1 MTETSFS
8 HIPGIEKEHN
18 PLETLKSP
26 PIDIPFSSTTELASE
41 KSFLAKTF
49 DKVMSVF
56 RSQQTIERE
65 KVADYLE
72 VLRRIEKHDQELGAK
87 CHALRELAQSTS
99 DDSTSSTSDDSTSK
113 ILSIASNAENAYL
126 QRYKEKVEEINQV
139 LKDETN
145 KSVSELTKADARALN
160 DQGKDAV
167 IALAK
172 KYLAF
177 EKEMAEIKK
186 SNHQVLSSIID
197 FKESSDGFIASLNK
211 KEVELE
217 KTRKAIRGES
227 VYGADK
233 IKDSFTQKRDEV
245 LSAVLES
252 EAFETKNFE
261 GIKESLSNVVA
272 DLNNA
277 FALSERIEGEVKKIY
292 AAQTE
297 NSKIK
302 QGLADHIEP
311 IDRPEF
317 IKIKASQKLFTT
329 LSDWFS
335 TEESKMLR
343 TGEKGEKAGVIEKF
357 TAIKT
362 AEELES
368 FKPVVTDFEARSK
381 ENIKI
386 IAKIGAQLEQFNT
399 LYDSKVEQITG
410 QKLSKEAQKAFE
422 KEVISILK
430 SDLLAV
436 ELNKKLDDSIAR
448 ANGITNSLKS
458 ASEKFEKAHQLL
470 GKLGDKVEGAVMR
483 KGIDVTL
490 EKFRVDIEN
499 KLKASA
505 SAEALN
511 KIADNLIQDF
521 EDLERINSYLS
532 NKTISSETDTALP
545 PKMFAIK
552 TTVDEMFN
560 AKLDFLAKDCPDPL
574 SFHRAFIK
582 TLKVYGDFKLQMA
595 EMNAHGWYDMSDEH
609 KVRFMSAL
617 FNQLKGIDFLSSLTK

>member
-8 HIPGIEKEHN
+8 HIPGIEKEPN
-18 PLETLKSP
+18 PLETLKNP
-26 PIDIPFSSTTELASE
+26 PIDIPLSSATELASE

-56 RSQQTIERE
+56 RSQQTLERE

-72 VLRRIEKHDQELGAK
+72 VLRRIEKHDHELGAK
-87 CHALRELAQSTS
+87 CHALRELALSTP
-99 DDSTSSTSDDSTSK
+99 DESTSK

-197 FKESSDGFIASLNK
+197 FKESSDGFIASLNEK
-211 KEVELE
+211 GVELE
-217 KTRKAIRGES
+217 KTRIAIRGES
-227 VYGADK
+227 VFGADK

-277 FALSERIEGEVKKIY
+277 FALSEGIEGEVKKIY

-311 IDRPEF
+311 IDKPEF

-335 TEESKMLR
+335 TEETKLLR

-381 ENIKI
+381 ENRII
-386 IAKIGAQLEQFNT
+386 IAKIGAQLQQFNT

-410 QKLSKEAQKAFE
+410 QKLSKEAQKVFE

-430 SDLLAV
+430 SDLSAV

-490 EKFRVDIEN
+490 EKFRVDIAN

-511 KIADNLIQDF
+511 KIADNVIQDF
-521 EDLERINSYLS
+521 EDLERINIYLS
-532 NKTISSETDTALP
+532 DLRISSGADTELP
-545 PKMFAIK
+545 PKMLAIK
-552 TTVDEMFN
+552 TTVNEMFN

-582 TLKVYGDFKLQMA
+582 TLKVYGDYKLQMA

-609 KVRFMSAL
+609 QLRFMSGL

>member
-8 HIPGIEKEHN
+8 HIPGIEKEPN
-18 PLETLKSP
+18 PLETLKNP
-26 PIDIPFSSTTELASE
+26 PIDIPLSSATELASE

-56 RSQQTIERE
+56 RSQQTLERE

-72 VLRRIEKHDQELGAK
+72 VLRRIEKHDHELGAK
-87 CHALRELAQSTS
+87 CHALRELALSTP
-99 DDSTSSTSDDSTSK
+99 DESTSK

-197 FKESSDGFIASLNK
+197 FKESSDGFIASLNEK
-211 KEVELE
+211 GVELE
-217 KTRKAIRGES
+217 KTRIAIRGES
-227 VYGADK
+227 VFGADK

-277 FALSERIEGEVKKIY
+277 FALSEGIEGEVKKIY

-311 IDRPEF
+311 IDKPEF

-335 TEESKMLR
+335 TEETKLLR

-381 ENIKI
+381 ENRII
-386 IAKIGAQLEQFNT
+386 IAKIGAQLQQFNT

-410 QKLSKEAQKAFE
+410 QKLSKEAQKVFE

-430 SDLLAV
+430 SDLSAV

-490 EKFRVDIEN
+490 EKFRVDIAN

-511 KIADNLIQDF
+511 KIADNVIQDF

-532 NKTISSETDTALP
+532 DLRISSGADTELP
-545 PKMFAIK
+545 PKMLAIK
-552 TTVDEMFN
+552 TTVNEMFN

-582 TLKVYGDFKLQMA
+582 TLKVYGDYKLQMA

-609 KVRFMSAL
+609 QLRFMSGL